1 MGQGNGCGL
10 LAFSYLQPGRT
21 NEAGVGQVRWATGLL
36 DCSALLGLDHG
47 LGYLDTWLLGWATW
61 RGYSTLLG
69 YQATRLGWLLR

>member
-1 MGQGNGCGL
+1 MHVDSQWAVKGQHHPIDSF
-10 LAFSYLQPGRT
+10 FSSES
-21 NEAGVGQVRWATGLL
+21 EAGYSTGLL